1 MIGQPYL
8 QFSTEFW
15 ALLLLRLLSFRLI
28 FRQVRL
34 SRIKYSPNG
43 VGMSWVGRPG
53 LSGLR
58 GAPKGINY
66 NAGGNNT
73 AAASQEVRQC
83 HRSFWKQRRGRV
95 SRLCQKAMLREGA
108 INFKTSSY
116 CTLCPSQRSRLFWLQ
131 QNFWHSCSS
140 TIWLPPPKKSSY
152 AILTRYCGKYCSR

>member
-1 MIGQPYL
+1 M
-8 QFSTEFW
+8 
-15 ALLLLRLLSFRLI
+15 LRLLSFRLI

-95 SRLCQKAMLREGA
+95 EAVPEGHAEGGGHKLQDVLVLYSMSQSKISTFLVAMEFLA
-108 INFKTSSY
+108 FLLVHYLT
-116 CTLCPSQRSRLFWLQ
+116 PS
-131 QNFWHSCSS
+131 
-140 TIWLPPPKKSSY
+140 PPKKSSY
-152 AILTRYCGKYCSR
+152 AILTRYSGKYCSR